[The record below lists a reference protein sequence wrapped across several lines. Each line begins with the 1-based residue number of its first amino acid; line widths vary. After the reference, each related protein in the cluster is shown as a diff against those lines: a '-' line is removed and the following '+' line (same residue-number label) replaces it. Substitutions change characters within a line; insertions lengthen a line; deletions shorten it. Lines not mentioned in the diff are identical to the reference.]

1 MGQVC
6 KIALLEHPSVLG
18 GRIQALLLM
27 NEGKDFTLFR
37 EGEFLII
44 EEQ

>member
-6 KIALLEHPSVLG
+6 KIALLDNPSVLG

-27 NEGKDFTLFR
+27 NEGKAFSLYRDGDFV
-37 EGEFLII
+37 II
-44 EEQ
+44 EE